1 MYIVEVIEKVN
12 EQNEKNETLN
22 PYSNFLYALKS
33 PEVRRQYPK
42 LLKIFLDT
50 IKFKL
55 DKPLEERVYLLFQES
70 VSKTKWLETK
80 IIRFVEYQKQRVER
94 KEIAAG
100 TLKLS

>member
-1 MYIVEVIEKVN
+1 MYIVEVIETVN

-42 LLKIFLDT
+42 LLKIFLDA
-50 IKFKL
+50 IKFEL

-70 VSKTKWLETK
+70 VSKRKWLETQ
-80 IIRFVEYQKQRVER
+80 IILFVEYPK
-94 KEIAAG
+94 
-100 TLKLS
+100 TTS